1 MTDALAAC
9 ANLPVKDF
17 APDEPLVT
25 EGGAGGRLYV
35 LIAGEVRVTRGGTEV
50 ARIRTPGALFGEM
63 SVLLDIPHSASVIAV
78 TPVRAHVSEDAM
90 GFIEATPAIAIHTA
104 RTLAQRLFSTT
115 GYLADIK
122 RQFADKSDHL
132 GMVDTILEELLQ
144 QQRSGRVA
152 RADSADDPRL

>member
-9 ANLPVKDF
+9 AGLPVVTF
-17 APDEPLVT
+17 APDEALLT

-35 LIAGEVRVTRGGTEV
+35 LVEGEVRVTRGGTEV
-50 ARIRTPGALFGEM
+50 ARIHTPGALFGEM
-63 SVLLDIPHSASVIAV
+63 SVLLDIPHSASVVAV
-78 TPVRAHVSEDAM
+78 TPVRARVSEDAM

-104 RTLAQRLFSTT
+104 RTLAQRLYSTT

-144 QQRSGRVA
+144 QQRSGRVM
-152 RADSADDPRL
+152 RADPADDPRL